1 MAEGSQ
7 PLKVL
12 ANQALIAGRV
22 EEVTAL
28 DNGGFDTSLAMP
40 AADQYSSP
48 SFVHV
53 YSDKRFGQKGETVQ
67 VLVNVAGFRQRIQGK
82 QGMWV
87 KYTNVLRAVQ

>member
-7 PLKVL
+7 PIKVG
-12 ANQALIAGRV
+12 ANQALVAGRI
-22 EEVTAL
+22 EEVTSL
-28 DNGGFDTSLAMP
+28 DNGGFDTALAMP
-40 AADQYSSP
+40 APDQFSSP
-48 SFVHV
+48 SFVHI

-82 QGMWV
+82 QGQWI